1 MHIKPYTTQQC
12 TVAHYST
19 VQCMTAV
26 STCSVRPSPPVPQ
39 DRAITRP
46 PQSIDSRDEGRRRR
60 APGPPGQVGEVMIRG
75 RSSARTATD
84 LMVHQLHTSWST
96 NY

>member
-1 MHIKPYTTQQC
+1 MAVRITLLFQCLGYSGYLCWSQPYFP
-12 TVAHYST
+12 V
-19 VQCMTAV
+19 VQLTGLQYAV
-26 STCSVRPSPPVPQ
+26 LETKEDLDGGSSWLEVCLPP
-39 DRAITRP
+39 
-46 PQSIDSRDEGRRRR
+46 G
-60 APGPPGQVGEVMIRG
+60 PGPPGQVGEVMIRG